1 MTGYLRLIIV
11 LTLMITTV
19 SAVHYY
25 FIRRLARDPMLTNAW
40 RRVVTIAII
49 VLGVSALATF
59 GLGRVL
65 PFSVSQ
71 YVVYL
76 PYIWMGCVP
85 ILFLVFLGGDVVR
98 LALAGTRK
106 LRKQA
111 PLNPQRRRFFSRLL
125 AGAAAVTTVE
135 LATVSVLKAAGE
147 VSITR
152 VDVTLDKLP
161 RALSGFTIVQLS
173 DLHIGL
179 TLGRDWLAEI
189 VNKVNELKP
198 DMIAITGDLVDG
210 SVDRLKNEVAPLRE
224 LKAPD
229 GVFFVTGNHEYYA
242 GAVEW
247 LKEIE
252 RLGIRVLRNERV
264 SVGRGDDI
272 FDLAGIDDHSS
283 RGMAPG
289 HDGPDIKRAL
299 EGRDPNRELVLLAH
313 QPLGMD
319 EVAASDVG
327 LMLSGHTHGGQIWP
341 ITNFVIFRH
350 PYNTGLHR
358 HGART
363 QIFVT
368 QGTGYWGPPMR
379 LGSES
384 EIAVIKLMSGSQ

>member
-11 LTLMITTV
+11 LALMLTTV

-25 FIRRLARDPMLTNAW
+25 FVRRLALDPKLTKSRRDI
-40 RRVVTIAII
+40 VTILII

-59 GLGRVL
+59 GLGRIL
-65 PFSVSQ
+65 PFSVGKF
-71 YVVYL
+71 VVYL

-85 ILFLVFLGGDVVR
+85 LLFIVLLGTDLARLVM
-98 LALAGTRK
+98 AGVQK
-106 LRKQA
+106 LRKQP
-111 PLNPQRRRFFSRLL
+111 PLSPQRRRFFSRIV

-135 LATVSVLKAAGE
+135 LAAVSALKAAGD
-147 VSITR
+147 VAVTH

-161 RALSGFTIVQLS
+161 RALSGFTIVQIS

-179 TLGRDWLAEI
+179 TLGRDWVAEI
-189 VNKVNELKP
+189 VRKVNELKP
-198 DMIAITGDLVDG
+198 DMIAVTGDLVDG
-210 SVDRLKNEVAPLRE
+210 SVDRLKNEVAPLRD
-224 LKAPD
+224 LKAPG

-252 RLGIRVLRNERV
+252 RLGMRVLRNERV
-264 SVGRGDDI
+264 SVGRGDDT
-272 FDLAGIDDHSS
+272 FDLAGIDDYSS
-283 RGMAPG
+283 RGMAQG
-289 HDGPDIKRAL
+289 HDGPNLKRAL
-299 EGRDPNRELVLLAH
+299 EGRDLSRELVLLAH
-313 QPLGMD
+313 QPLGVD
-319 EVAASDVG
+319 EAAAGDVG

-341 ITNFVIFRH
+341 ITSFVIFRH

-379 LGSES
+379 LGTES
-384 EIAVIKLMSGSQ
+384 EIAVIKLASGSK